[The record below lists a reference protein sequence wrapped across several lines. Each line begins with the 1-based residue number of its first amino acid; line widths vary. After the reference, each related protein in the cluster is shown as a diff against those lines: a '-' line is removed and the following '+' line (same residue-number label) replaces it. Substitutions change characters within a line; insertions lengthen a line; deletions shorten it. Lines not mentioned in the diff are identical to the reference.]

1 MVSMENKDAFVK
13 GGELDRLKA
22 ENSYLRECLRQ
33 AAGQRFAMRLDAL
46 FRVVEGEA
54 FNGTDFYQECRE
66 EIMRAL
72 RLSGDDLKR
81 MRDEAGE
88 GR

>member
-1 MVSMENKDAFVK
+1 MEIKEAAVK
-13 GGELDRLKA
+13 GGDELARLRA
-22 ENSYLRECLRQ
+22 ENDYLRECLKQ

-72 RLSGDDLKR
+72 RLSDEDKRR
-81 MRDEAGE
+81 MRDASGE